1 MAVAYYAFNYHK
13 AGRKP
18 QLFPPLHLNFKNGS
32 SATINVSE
40 YQLAGTLNSIASNS
54 KII

>member
-1 MAVAYYAFNYHK
+1 MAVAYYEFNYHK

-18 QLFPPLHLNFKNGS
+18 QLVPPLLNFKNGS

-40 YQLAGTLNSIASNS
+40 YQLAGTLNPIASNS